1 MRNTENQKQEP
12 YGFVKNMHLIEKAY
26 FDPRLQEQT
35 KLMLALLV
43 RYADQ
48 NGIIKWFSVKETA
61 LGKQVSRRAIQ
72 NQIDK
77 LIRLGYLQKAKN
89 KGVDWRNKYF
99 LIYSNIHQ
107 NCHVTSLGDTP
118 HVTQS
123 GHIHDTS
130 LDHTPCD
137 PIESHNENYEIK
149 KEKRAHPRENF
160 MNIVKEENKE
170 HAFQEIGNFSETFI
184 DSRALACWTHW
195 EATGDFPKGD
205 YIAAFKGWLYNGL
218 HSKKIKET
226 SSNPKNR
233 NALQGVHVAKPENP
247 IQDWHKQIKHI
258 VGEDVCKSWFR
269 PCWHDGNGKLYAPT
283 KFFAQRIKEQYKSE
297 INQVLPNVSIS
308 HRPYKGSLHEKPL

>member
-1 MRNTENQKQEP
+1 MKNTENTKQEP
-12 YGFVKNMHLIEKAY
+12 YGFIKNMRLIEKAY

-35 KLMLALLV
+35 KLMLSLLV

-77 LIRLGYLQKAKN
+77 LIIFGYLQKAKN

-99 LIYSNIHQ
+99 LIYSNINK
-107 NCHVTSLGDTP
+107 NCHVTLLGDTP

-123 GHIHDTS
+123 GHTHDTS

-137 PIESHNENYEIK
+137 LIESHNENYEIK
-149 KEKRAHPRENF
+149 KEKGASPRDDF
-160 MNIVKEENKE
+160 LDRVKEENKE

-184 DSRALACWTHW
+184 NSRALACWTHW
-195 EATGDFPKGD
+195 EATGDFPKGN

-218 HSKKIKET
+218 HNNKIKET
-226 SSNPKNR
+226 SAPPKNS
-233 NALQGVHVAKPENP
+233 NALQREHVAEPKNP
-247 IQDWHKQIKHI
+247 IQNWHKQIELI
-258 VGEDVCKSWFR
+258 VGTGILKSWFR
-269 PCWHDGNGKLYAPT
+269 ECWHDGNGKLCAPS
-283 KFFAQRIKEQYKSE
+283 KFTAQRIKEQYSNE
-297 INQVLPNVSIS
+297 IAQILPNVTIV
-308 HRPYKGSLHEKPL
+308 HQPYKGGIHEKAI